1 VRTGRPVT
9 DSTPPAVRIRFTD
22 PTKSR
27 PAPERHA
34 TVATKSF
41 GRDCGRIGNDRR
53 SIVAS
58 STGRAGH
65 SGVRRAAPHEQGGA
79 VVTASGQGSFGWLI
93 TDFVRRV
100 PGAAH
105 AVLVSADGLLLAP
118 SEGLPQERA
127 EQLSAVASGLISLT
141 AGAARCFEAGGV
153 NQTVV
158 EMERGYLFLMS
169 VSDGSSLAVLAA
181 PTCDIGTVAYEMT
194 LLVERV
200 GQQITPELRAQ
211 LQGGVRG

>member
-1 VRTGRPVT
+1 M
-9 DSTPPAVRIRFTD
+9 
-22 PTKSR
+22 
-27 PAPERHA
+27 
-34 TVATKSF
+34 
-41 GRDCGRIGNDRR
+41 
-53 SIVAS
+53 
-58 STGRAGH
+58 
-65 SGVRRAAPHEQGGA
+65 
-79 VVTASGQGSFGWLI
+79 TASGQQSGGFGWLI

-105 AVLVSADGLLLAP
+105 AVIVSADGLLLGP
-118 SEGLPQERA
+118 SEGLPQDRA
-127 EQLSAVASGLISLT
+127 EQLSAVSSGLISLCQ
-141 AGAARCFEAGGV
+141 GAARCFEAGAV

-181 PTCDIGTVAYEMT
+181 PSCDIGTVAYEMT

-200 GQQITPELRAQ
+200 GEQITPELRAQ